1 MDLSRLFL
9 SCFII
14 FFAAGAEA
22 SKVWQDIKDSHFVVH
37 YNFKEDLPAVR
48 SVLRKAE
55 EYYTKIAQQ
64 IGYSRYRNFWTWDE
78 RVKII
83 IFPDQE
89 TFIRNTNQPAWSR
102 GYAESDSS
110 LFHSRIIVTYRQEE
124 NFLTGLLPH
133 EIGHLILKDFV
144 GFSTSLPLWFEEG
157 VAQLQE
163 SNKKELAG
171 RYLKTLAKSR
181 QYIPL
186 RILMRWDI
194 RKESD
199 GQKVKIFY
207 LESVSLV
214 DFMIKTYGSSAF
226 GNFCRNLREGKG
238 FEGSLKSAYTVT
250 INSVENLEKKWVE
263 HISR

>member
-1 MDLSRLFL
+1 MLPTLTDRQKAIYDFL
-9 SCFII
+9 LKTIREKG
-14 FFAAGAEA
+14 FAPSIPEIG
-22 SKVWQDIKDSHFVVH
+22 KQF
-37 YNFKEDLPAVR
+37 
-48 SVLRKAE
+48 
-55 EYYTKIAQQ
+55 KIA
-64 IGYSRYRNFWTWDE
+64 S
-78 RVKII
+78 
-83 IFPDQE
+83 
-89 TFIRNTNQPAWSR
+89 TN
-102 GYAESDSS
+102 GVSD
-110 LFHSRIIVTYRQEE
+110 
-124 NFLTGLLPH
+124 
-133 EIGHLILKDFV
+133 HLK
-144 GFSTSLPLWFEEG
+144 
-157 VAQLQE
+157 A
-163 SNKKELAG
+163 
-171 RYLKTLAKSR
+171 LAKSR

-186 RILMRWDI
+186 RTLMRWDI